1 MDVRSAIITYIAVH
15 IRYESSLFGV
25 IGENRHF
32 FLTNFGIGNI
42 AATLFKG
49 DKECEVA
56 SLDLQAAVT
65 DFNSALLLIG
75 ARLGAQ
81 TMERLGHINEKV
93 DRINETTEGITLKV
107 LKSICSPL

>member
-15 IRYESSLFGV
+15 IRYESSFFGV
-25 IGENRHF
+25 IGEKR
-32 FLTNFGIGNI
+32 NFSLANSGIGNI

-49 DKECEVA
+49 DKECEAA

-81 TMERLGHINEKV
+81 TVERLGDINDKV
-93 DRINETTEGITLKV
+93 DRLTETTEGITAASKNL
-107 LKSICSPL
+107 SYSPW